1 MHIIP
6 VIDLKAGVV
15 VRARMGE
22 RDRYQPIS
30 TPLAAGSEPLAVV
43 AGLLK
48 LHPFDTLYVAD
59 LDAISGGDDNVSV
72 LPRLTDRFPAIE
84 LWVDN
89 GIADLAAARAF
100 LDRGFGTLVL
110 GSESQSGLELVRQL
124 GQDPR
129 IVLSLDF
136 RSQVFQGPPALLD
149 RPEIW
154 PDRVIAMTL
163 ARVGSA
169 AGPDLERLGLLR
181 AVAGGR
187 RLYAAGGVRG
197 AADLARLHTA
207 GIAGALVATCLHDG
221 TLTAAEIAALA

>member
-197 AADLARLHTA
+197 AADLARLRTA

-221 TLTAAEIAALA
+221 TLTAAEIAALP

>member
-6 VIDLKAGVV
+6 VIDIKAGVV

-30 TPLAAGSEPLAVV
+30 TPLANGSDALAVA

-59 LDAISGGDDNVSV
+59 LDAISGVGDNVSV
-72 LPRLTDRFPAIE
+72 LLRLKDRFPALE

-89 GIADLAAARAF
+89 GIADPAAARAF
-100 LDRGFGTLVL
+100 LDSGVGTLVL

-124 GQDPR
+124 GRDQR
-129 IVLSLDF
+129 TVLSLDF

-169 AGPDLERLGLLR
+169 SGPDLERL
-181 AVAGGR
+181 AVLHAAAGGR

-197 AADLARLHTA
+197 AADLARLRTS
-207 GIAGALVATCLHDG
+207 GIAGALVASCLHDG
-221 TLTAAEIAALA
+221 TLTAAELAALP

>member
-169 AGPDLERLGLLR
+169 AGPDLERLRLLR
-181 AVAGGR
+181 VVAGGR

-197 AADLARLHTA
+197 AADLARLHTS

-221 TLTAAEIAALA
+221 TLTAAEIAALP